1 MNSQQVDIST
11 IGNTLEE
18 HLVREL
24 GATPVTEF
32 GNLHDLRNLAG
43 ESTGYVHVYTADR
56 LVKASFLS
64 IAVGPGRYFNIHLIP
79 RPEYDVPR
87 FVYEGLLM
95 PGASQVSLDLFAD
108 MDAEARVLDL
118 PTFYG
123 DAVEVYDAARQN
135 PALQLQASRFL
146 HMRAFSSPLFLLM
159 ARAPDSVLPDF
170 EAYATGYLDAWLK
183 LLRDA
188 DKILPPAAADRETRR
203 KHMADMLIKLDPD
216 RDMVVQ
222 VYGEET
228 IQAIEAASM
237 L

>member
-11 IGNTLEE
+11 IGNALENS
-18 HLVREL
+18 LVREL
-24 GATPVTEF
+24 GATPVAEF
-32 GNLHDLRNLAG
+32 DNLQDLKNLAG
-43 ESTGYVHVYTADR
+43 ESTGHVHVYAADK

-95 PGASQVSLDLFAD
+95 AGASQVSLDLFAD

-118 PTFYG
+118 PAFYG
-123 DAVEVYDAARQN
+123 DAVEVYNAARQN

-146 HMRAFSSPLFLLM
+146 HMRAFTSPLFLLVS
-159 ARAPDSVLPDF
+159 RAPDSVLPDF
-170 EAYATGYLDAWLK
+170 EAYAAGYLDAWFK

-188 DKILPPAAADRETRR
+188 DEIAPPAVADREARR
-203 KHMADMLIKLDPD
+203 QHMADMLIKLDPD

>member
-1 MNSQQVDIST
+1 MNSQKVDMST
-11 IGNTLEE
+11 IGKILEE
-18 HLVREL
+18 RLVREL
-24 GATPVTEF
+24 GATAVTEF
-32 GNLHDLRNLAG
+32 DDLQDLRNLAG
-43 ESTGYVHVYTADR
+43 ESTGHVHVYAADK

-79 RPEYDVPR
+79 QPEYDVPR

-108 MDAEARVLDL
+108 MDAGARVLDL
-118 PTFYG
+118 PAFYG
-123 DAVEVYDAARQN
+123 DAVQVYDAARQN

-146 HMRAFSSPLFLLM
+146 HMRAFTSPLFLLVS
-159 ARAPDSVLPDF
+159 RVPDSVLPDF

-183 LLRDA
+183 LLQDA
-188 DKILPPAAADRETRR
+188 AEISPAEAADREARR
-203 KHMADMLIKLDPD
+203 KHMAAMLIKLDPD

-222 VYGEET
+222 VYGEEM